1 MCVLPSLDSYNTVL
15 RSLLV
20 LRSPSSSNTFP
31 HELRYLRTSGVV
43 GSIVSPERYIEV
55 LSPDTC
61 ECDLI
66 WK

>member
-31 HELRYLRTSGVV
+31 HELK
-43 GSIVSPERYIEV
+43 
-55 LSPDTC
+55 DTYEQVELWVQLC
-61 ECDLI
+61 PQKGIL
-66 WK
+66 KS